1 MVTISIFTLRDI
13 ICCVQVQYKTPH
25 NSNSHTSPSTADNL
39 KDLREYLETQKLQ
52 SFHPEREHNQYAI
65 PAQDLMALGAAY
77 ANKSGAFKNF

>member
-1 MVTISIFTLRDI
+1 M
-13 ICCVQVQYKTPH
+13 QVQYKTPH